1 MRQITKLEEYN
12 ELLKNELVVLDF
24 TATWCGPCKRI
35 SPIFE
40 KLASENDNIVCVKV
54 DVDDA
59 EEIVEVCEISCMPT
73 FKFYRSGELIKTL
86 TGSNEQE
93 LSSSFSELSNVNCV
107 NK

>member
-1 MRQITKLEEYN
+1 MRQISNLEEYK
-12 ELLKNELVVLDF
+12 ELLKNELVVIDF

-40 KLASENDNIVCVKV
+40 TLASENENIECVKV
-54 DVDDA
+54 DVDEA
-59 EEIVEVCEISCMPT
+59 EEIVELCEINCMPT
-73 FKFYRSGELIKTL
+73 FKFYKSGEHFKTL

-93 LSSSFSELSNVNCV
+93 LRNLFAELSNSV